1 MKLTYKYVSLS
12 GIDQFFTEC
21 WYVFYF
27 REKSYENNFS
37 RFYSLMNLFFWLCM
51 YFPNY
56 VFFLKNISKVRYYV
70 RVCVKQLGL
79 AFQYLDCTL
88 LQLHPSC
95 QWKHQESGTVE
106 KQPCCHGYQLESQP
120 MQRKLLFLIS

>member
-37 RFYSLMNLFFWLCM
+37 RFYSLMNFFFLTM

-70 RVCVKQLGL
+70 RVCVKQLRL
-79 AFQYLDCTL
+79 AFQYLVHYYSST
-88 LQLHPSC
+88 QVANGNTKNQG
-95 QWKHQESGTVE
+95 QWRNSHVVMVTS
-106 KQPCCHGYQLESQP
+106 
-120 MQRKLLFLIS
+120 

>member
-12 GIDQFFTEC
+12 GIDQCFTEW

-37 RFYSLMNLFFWLCM
+37 RFYSLMNLFFFWIFFVMTM

-56 VFFLKNISKVRYYV
+56 GFFLTEY
-70 RVCVKQLGL
+70 
-79 AFQYLDCTL
+79 FQ
-88 LQLHPSC
+88 S
-95 QWKHQESGTVE
+95 
-106 KQPCCHGYQLESQP
+106 
-120 MQRKLLFLIS
+120 

>member
-37 RFYSLMNLFFWLCM
+37 RFYSLMNFFFDYVFSKLC
-51 YFPNY
+51 
-56 VFFLKNISKVRYYV
+56 FFLKNISKVRYYV

-79 AFQYLDCTL
+79 AFQYLVHYYSST
-88 LQLHPSC
+88 QVANGNTKNQG
-95 QWKHQESGTVE
+95 QWRNSHVVMVTS
-106 KQPCCHGYQLESQP
+106 
-120 MQRKLLFLIS
+120 